1 MKLYLKLALD
11 GVRKNL
17 RLYFPYIL
25 IGSVMVMMHYI
36 LAALSSTPMLRQF
49 KGGGFLRTML
59 PLGVWVIAIFAAV
72 FLFYCS
78 SFIIRQRNREL
89 GLFSVLGMSQKNLSL
104 LMLVENLLTAGA
116 SIAIGL
122 LLGIALEKLAE
133 LGMVRLIAEEISY
146 EMRIDGIS
154 VIRTAVLF
162 GGIYLLLTLRAIFR
176 VWRTDPLHLLQS
188 ATVGEKPPKANWFFA
203 LLGTGLL
210 LWAYRMAVSIQQPL
224 EALTTFFVAVVLVII
239 ATYLLFIAGSVTL
252 CRLLQKNKRYY
263 YKPNHFVSVAAMV
276 YRMKRNGAGLAS
288 ICILLTVV
296 LVMLSST
303 LSLCIGAE
311 DAILT
316 TYPHDVLIETH
327 IPSREQMT
335 EENYAARRALLREL
349 APEQVNVQ
357 EYVRG
362 SVSGMFTED
371 GIIIDAGALE
381 DLSMVVME
389 NIGMVYV
396 VSQQDFE
403 QITGHTYTLA
413 EDECLLLTSRMDYTS
428 PTFTLQGGAPL
439 RVQAVMPDA
448 WQLGEDTMNMFPTL
462 TLVTPDFSGV
472 TAHLAIDDN
481 NYASGMEML
490 LAWCYAF
497 DVPGG
502 AESQLALYDPLMNH
516 VRDLSFLRR
525 HGGYSFSLSIREMK
539 RVGFYGMYGGLFF
552 IGIMLS
558 IVFIAAAV
566 LIIYYK
572 QVSEGY
578 EDQKRFAIMQK
589 VGMTKREIRR
599 SINSQVLTVFFAP
612 LLLAGLHLTFA
623 FPLMWK
629 LLMMLNFSNMPLMI
643 VVTACS
649 FVVFGVM
656 YAAVYK
662 MTSNVYYTIV
672 SGKQDNT

>member
-1 MKLYLKLALD
+1 MMLYLKLALD
-11 GVRKNL
+11 GIRKNR
-17 RLYFPYIL
+17 RLYAPYIL

-49 KGGGFLRTML
+49 RGGGFLRTML
-59 PLGVWVIAIFAAV
+59 PLGVWVIAAFAVV

-78 SFIIRQRNREL
+78 NFIIRQRNREL
-89 GLFSVLGMSQKNLSL
+89 GLFSVLGMSRKNLSL
-104 LMLVENLLTAGA
+104 LMLTENLLTAGA

-133 LGMVRLIAEEISY
+133 AGMVRLIAEEVSY
-146 EMRIDGIS
+146 ELRIDGIALLKT
-154 VIRTAVLF
+154 IAIFTA
-162 GGIYLLLTLRAIFR
+162 IYLLIMLWTMVK
-176 VWRTDPLHLLQS
+176 VWHTDPVHLLQS
-188 ATVGEKPPKANWFFA
+188 ASEGEKTPKANWFLGLA
-203 LLGTGLL
+203 GIVLLI
-210 LWAYRMAVSIQQPL
+210 WAYYMAATIQQPM
-224 EALTTFFVAVVLVII
+224 EAILTFFRAVLMVII
-239 ATYLLFIAGSVTL
+239 ATYLLFIAGSVLL
-252 CRLLQKNKRYY
+252 CRLLQRNKRYY
-263 YKPNHFVSVAAMV
+263 YKPNHFISVATMV

-389 NIGMVYV
+389 NIGMVYI

-403 QITGHTYTLA
+403 QLTGRTYTLA
-413 EDECLLLTSRMDYTS
+413 ADECLLLTSRMDYAA

-439 RVQAVMPDA
+439 RVQAVMPDE
-448 WQLGEDTMNMFPTL
+448 WQLGADALNMFPAL
-462 TLVTPDFSGV
+462 TLVTPDFAGV

-649 FVVFGVM
+649 FAVFGVM
-656 YAAVYK
+656 YAVVYK
-662 MTSNVYYTIV
+662 VTSNAYFAIV
-672 SGKQDNT
+672 SGTQKHT

>member
-1 MKLYLKLALD
+1 MMLYLKLALD
-11 GVRKNL
+11 GIRKNR
-17 RLYFPYIL
+17 RLYTPYIF

-188 ATVGEKPPKANWFFA
+188 TAMGEKPPKANWLFA
-203 LLGTGLL
+203 GLGAGLL
-210 LWAYRMAVSIQQPL
+210 IWAYHLAISIQQPL

-239 ATYLLFIAGSVTL
+239 ATYLLFIAGSVAL

-263 YKPNHFVSVAAMV
+263 YKPNHFVSVATMV

-311 DAILT
+311 DALLGR
-316 TYPHDVLIETH
+316 YPYDVVIETS
-327 IPSREQMT
+327 ISTPDQMT
-335 EENYAARRALLREL
+335 EENYAARRALLMEL
-349 APEQVNVQ
+349 VPEHQNTN
-357 EYVRG
+357 EHAAHK
-362 SVSGMFTED
+362 TPC
-371 GIIIDAGALE
+371 I
-381 DLSMVVME
+381 
-389 NIGMVYV
+389 
-396 VSQQDFE
+396 QDRC
-403 QITGHTYTLA
+403 HN
-413 EDECLLLTSRMDYTS
+413 R
-428 PTFTLQGGAPL
+428 
-439 RVQAVMPDA
+439 R
-448 WQLGEDTMNMFPTL
+448 N
-462 TLVTPDFSGV
+462 
-472 TAHLAIDDN
+472 
-481 NYASGMEML
+481 
-490 LAWCYAF
+490 
-497 DVPGG
+497 
-502 AESQLALYDPLMNH
+502 
-516 VRDLSFLRR
+516 LRR
-525 HGGYSFSLSIREMK
+525 VR
-539 RVGFYGMYGGLFF
+539 
-552 IGIMLS
+552 
-558 IVFIAAAV
+558 
-566 LIIYYK
+566 
-572 QVSEGY
+572 
-578 EDQKRFAIMQK
+578 
-589 VGMTKREIRR
+589 
-599 SINSQVLTVFFAP
+599 
-612 LLLAGLHLTFA
+612 
-623 FPLMWK
+623 W
-629 LLMMLNFSNMPLMI
+629 
-643 VVTACS
+643 
-649 FVVFGVM
+649 
-656 YAAVYK
+656 
-662 MTSNVYYTIV
+662 
-672 SGKQDNT
+672 SGHASAS

>member
-11 GVRKNL
+11 GIRKNR
-17 RLYFPYIL
+17 RLYAPYIL

-49 KGGGFLRTML
+49 EGGGFLRAML
-59 PLGVWVIAIFAAV
+59 PMGMWVVVIFAAF
-72 FLFYCS
+72 FLFYCN

-89 GLFSVLGMSQKNLSL
+89 GLFSVLGMSRKNLSL
-104 LMLVENLLTAGA
+104 LMLTENMLTAGA
-116 SIAIGL
+116 SITLGM

-188 ATVGEKPPKANWFFA
+188 TAMGEKPPKANWLIA
-203 LLGTGLL
+203 GLGAGLL
-210 LWAYRMAVSIQQPL
+210 IWAYHLAVSIQQPL
-224 EALTTFFVAVVLVII
+224 EALTTFFIAVILVII

-311 DAILT
+311 DALLGR
-316 TYPHDVLIETH
+316 YPYDVVIETS
-327 IPSREQMT
+327 ISTPDQMT
-335 EENYAARRALLREL
+335 EENYAARRALLMEL
-349 APEQVNVQ
+349 VPEQQNTN
-357 EYVRG
+357 EHVRCE
-362 SVSGMFTED
+362 VSGKFTSN
-371 GIIIDAGALE
+371 GIILDPDGLE
-381 DLSMVVME
+381 DMSQLSKGNYGNLHIISLADYNRMT
-389 NIGMVYV
+389 G
-396 VSQQDFE
+396 QD
-403 QITGHTYTLA
+403 IVLDN
-413 EDECLLLTSRMDYTS
+413 DECLLLCWNTDYSNT
-428 PTFTLQGGAPL
+428 TFTIQGLQPMRIYSISTDSPLIGDAATISYPTITLITPAFESLIAQLMNNTSVNILGGMY
-439 RVQAVMPDA
+439 VS
-448 WQLGEDTMNMFPTL
+448 W
-462 TLVTPDFSGV
+462 S
-472 TAHLAIDDN
+472 
-481 NYASGMEML
+481 
-490 LAWCYAF
+490 YAF
-497 DVPGG
+497 NVPGN
-502 AESQLALYDPLMNH
+502 ADAKLALYDPLMNH
-516 VRDLSFLRR
+516 MHDLAFPRE
-525 HGGYSFSLSIREMK
+525 HGGYSYGLSIREME
-539 RVGFYGMYGGLFF
+539 RVQFYGMYGGLFF
-552 IGIMLS
+552 VGIMLS

-656 YAAVYK
+656 YAVVYK

>member
-11 GVRKNL
+11 GVRKNH

-49 KGGGFLRTML
+49 RGGGFLRTML
-59 PLGVWVIAIFAAV
+59 PLGVWVIAAFAVV

-78 SFIIRQRNREL
+78 NFIIRQRNREL
-89 GLFSVLGMSQKNLSL
+89 GLFSVLGMSRKNLSL
-104 LMLVENLLTAGA
+104 LMLTENLLTAGA

-133 LGMVRLIAEEISY
+133 AGMVRLIAEDVSY
-146 EMRIDGIS
+146 ELRIDGIALL
-154 VIRTAVLF
+154 RTIAIF
-162 GGIYLLLTLRAIFR
+162 TAIYLLIMLWTMVK
-176 VWRTDPLHLLQS
+176 VWHTDPVHLLQS
-188 ATVGEKPPKANWFFA
+188 ASEGEKTPKANWFLGLA
-203 LLGTGLL
+203 GIVLLI
-210 LWAYRMAVSIQQPL
+210 WAYYMAATIQQPM
-224 EALTTFFVAVVLVII
+224 EAILTFFRAVVMVII
-239 ATYLLFIAGSVTL
+239 ATYLLFIAGSVLL
-252 CRLLQKNKRYY
+252 CRLLQRNKRYY
-263 YKPNHFVSVAAMV
+263 YKPNHFVSVATMV

-311 DAILT
+311 DALLGR
-316 TYPHDVLIETH
+316 YPYDVVIETS
-327 IPSREQMT
+327 ISTPDQMT
-335 EENYAARRALLREL
+335 EENYAARRALLMEL
-349 APEQVNVQ
+349 VPEQQNTN
-357 EYVRG
+357 EHVRCE
-362 SVSGMFTED
+362 VSGKFTSD
-371 GIIIDAGALE
+371 GIILDPHGLE
-381 DLSMVVME
+381 DMSQLSRGNYGNLHIISLADYNRMT
-389 NIGMVYV
+389 G
-396 VSQQDFE
+396 QD
-403 QITGHTYTLA
+403 IVLDK
-413 EDECLLLTSRMDYTS
+413 DECLLLCWNTDYSNT
-428 PTFTLQGGAPL
+428 TFTIQGLQPMRIYSISTDSPLIGDAATISYPPITLITPAFESLIAQLMNNTSVNVLGGMY
-439 RVQAVMPDA
+439 VS
-448 WQLGEDTMNMFPTL
+448 W
-462 TLVTPDFSGV
+462 S
-472 TAHLAIDDN
+472 
-481 NYASGMEML
+481 
-490 LAWCYAF
+490 YAF
-497 DVPGG
+497 NVPGN
-502 AESQLALYDPLMNH
+502 ADAKLALYDPLMNH
-516 VRDLSFLRR
+516 MHDLAFPRE
-525 HGGYSFSLSIREMK
+525 HGGYSYGLSIREME
-539 RVGFYGMYGGLFF
+539 RVQFYGMYGGLFF

-558 IVFIAAAV
+558 IVSIAAAV

-589 VGMTKREIRR
+589 VGMTKREIRQ

-662 MTSNVYYTIV
+662 MTSNAYFAIV
-672 SGKQDNT
+672 SNQQNNP

>member
-11 GVRKNL
+11 GVRKNH

-49 KGGGFLRTML
+49 EGGGFLRSML
-59 PLGVWVIAIFAAV
+59 PMGMWVVVIFAAF
-72 FLFYCS
+72 FLFYCN

-89 GLFSVLGMSQKNLSL
+89 GLFSVLGMSRKNLSL
-104 LMLVENLLTAGA
+104 LMLTENLLTAGA
-116 SIAIGL
+116 SITLGM

-133 LGMVRLIAEEISY
+133 LGMVRLIAEEISC

-188 ATVGEKPPKANWFFA
+188 TAVGEKPPKANWFFA

-239 ATYLLFIAGSVTL
+239 ATYLLFIAGSVAL

-263 YKPNHFVSVAAMV
+263 YKPNHFISVATMV

-389 NIGMVYV
+389 NIGMVYI

-403 QITGHTYTLA
+403 QLTGRTYTLA
-413 EDECLLLTSRMDYTS
+413 ADECLLLTSRMDYAAH
-428 PTFTLQGGAPL
+428 TFTLQGGAPL
-439 RVQAVMPDA
+439 RVQAVMPDE
-448 WQLGEDTMNMFPTL
+448 WQLGADAMNMFPAL
-462 TLVTPDFSGV
+462 TLVTPDFAGV

-612 LLLAGLHLTFA
+612 LLLAGLHLIFA

-649 FVVFGVM
+649 FVVLGVM
-656 YAAVYK
+656 YAVVYK

>member
-11 GVRKNL
+11 GIRKNR
-17 RLYFPYIL
+17 RLYAPYIL

-49 KGGGFLRTML
+49 EGGGFLRAML
-59 PLGVWVIAIFAAV
+59 PMGMWVVVIFAAF
-72 FLFYCS
+72 FLFYCN

-89 GLFSVLGMSQKNLSL
+89 GLFSVLGMSRKNLSL
-104 LMLVENLLTAGA
+104 LMLTENMLTAGA
-116 SIAIGL
+116 SITLGM

-188 ATVGEKPPKANWFFA
+188 TAVGEKPPKANWFFA

-224 EALTTFFVAVVLVII
+224 EALTTFFIAVILVII

-311 DAILT
+311 DALLGR
-316 TYPHDVLIETH
+316 YPYDVVIETS
-327 IPSREQMT
+327 ISTPDQMT
-335 EENYAARRALLREL
+335 EENYAARRALLMEL
-349 APEQVNVQ
+349 VPEQQNTN
-357 EYVRG
+357 EHVRCE
-362 SVSGMFTED
+362 VSGKFTSN
-371 GIIIDAGALE
+371 GIILDPDGLE
-381 DLSMVVME
+381 DMSQLSKGNYGNLHIISLADYNRMT
-389 NIGMVYV
+389 G
-396 VSQQDFE
+396 QD
-403 QITGHTYTLA
+403 IVLDN
-413 EDECLLLTSRMDYTS
+413 DECLLLCWNTDYSNT
-428 PTFTLQGGAPL
+428 TFTIQGLQPMRIYSISTDSPLIGDAATISYPTITLITPAFESLIAQLMNNTSVNILGGMY
-439 RVQAVMPDA
+439 VS
-448 WQLGEDTMNMFPTL
+448 W
-462 TLVTPDFSGV
+462 S
-472 TAHLAIDDN
+472 
-481 NYASGMEML
+481 
-490 LAWCYAF
+490 YAF
-497 DVPGG
+497 NVPGN
-502 AESQLALYDPLMNH
+502 ADAKLALYDPLMNH
-516 VRDLSFLRR
+516 MHDLAFPRE
-525 HGGYSFSLSIREMK
+525 HGGYSYGLSIREME
-539 RVGFYGMYGGLFF
+539 RVQFYGMYGGLFF
-552 IGIMLS
+552 VGIMLS

-656 YAAVYK
+656 YAVVYK

>member
-49 KGGGFLRTML
+49 EGGGFLRAML
-59 PLGVWVIAIFAAV
+59 PMGMWVVVIFAAF
-72 FLFYCS
+72 FLFYCN

-89 GLFSVLGMSQKNLSL
+89 GLFSVLGMSRKNLSL
-104 LMLVENLLTAGA
+104 LMLTENLLTAGA
-116 SIAIGL
+116 SITLGM

-176 VWRTDPLHLLQS
+176 VWHTDPLHLLQS
-188 ATVGEKPPKANWFFA
+188 TAVGEKPPKANWLFA
-203 LLGTGLL
+203 GLGAGLL
-210 LWAYRMAVSIQQPL
+210 IWAYHLAISIQQPL

-239 ATYLLFIAGSVTL
+239 ATYLLFIAGSVAL
-252 CRLLQKNKRYY
+252 CRLLQRNRRYY
-263 YKPNHFVSVAAMV
+263 YKPNHFISVATMV

-381 DLSMVVME
+381 DLYMVVME
-389 NIGMVYV
+389 NIGMVYI
-396 VSQQDFE
+396 VSQQGFE
-403 QITGHTYTLA
+403 QLTGRTYTLA
-413 EDECLLLTSRMDYTS
+413 ADECLLLTSRMDYAA

-439 RVQAVMPDA
+439 RVQAVMPDE
-448 WQLGEDTMNMFPTL
+448 WQLGADAMNMFPAL
-462 TLVTPDFSGV
+462 TLVTPDFAGV

-525 HGGYSFSLSIREMK
+525 HGGYSFNLSIREMK

-656 YAAVYK
+656 YAVVYK

>member
-11 GVRKNL
+11 GIRKNR
-17 RLYFPYIL
+17 RLYAPYIL

-59 PLGVWVIAIFAAV
+59 PLGVWVIVIFAAF
-72 FLFYCS
+72 FLFYCN

-89 GLFSVLGMSQKNLSL
+89 GLFSVLGMSRKNLSL
-104 LMLVENLLTAGA
+104 LMLTENLLTAGA
-116 SIAIGL
+116 SITLGM

-188 ATVGEKPPKANWFFA
+188 TAMGEKPPKANWFFA

-224 EALTTFFVAVVLVII
+224 EALTTFFIAVILVII

-311 DAILT
+311 DTILT

-381 DLSMVVME
+381 DLSMVVIE
-389 NIGMVYV
+389 NIGMVYI

-448 WQLGEDTMNMFPTL
+448 WQLGADSMNMFPAL
-462 TLVTPDFSGV
+462 TLVTPDFAGV

-502 AESQLALYDPLMNH
+502 AESQLAIYDPLMNH

-552 IGIMLS
+552 VGIMLS

-623 FPLMWK
+623 LPLMWK

-656 YAAVYK
+656 YAVVYK

>member
-11 GVRKNL
+11 GVRKNH

-36 LAALSSTPMLRQF
+36 LAALSSTPMLQQF
-49 KGGGFLRTML
+49 EGGGFLRTML
-59 PLGVWVIAIFAAV
+59 PLGVWIIAAFAVV

-78 SFIIRQRNREL
+78 NFIIRQRNREL
-89 GLFSVLGMSQKNLSL
+89 GLFSVLGMSRKNLSL
-104 LMLVENLLTAGA
+104 LMLTENLLTAGA

-133 LGMVRLIAEEISY
+133 AGMVRLIAEEVSY
-146 EMRIDGIS
+146 ELRIDGIALLKT
-154 VIRTAVLF
+154 IAIFTA
-162 GGIYLLLTLRAIFR
+162 IYLLIMLWTMVK
-176 VWRTDPLHLLQS
+176 VWHTDPVHLLQS
-188 ATVGEKPPKANWFFA
+188 ASEGEKTPKANWFLGLA
-203 LLGTGLL
+203 GIVLLI
-210 LWAYRMAVSIQQPL
+210 WAYYMAATIQQPM
-224 EALTTFFVAVVLVII
+224 EAILTFFRAVVMVII
-239 ATYLLFIAGSVTL
+239 ATYLLFIAGSVLL
-252 CRLLQKNKRYY
+252 CRLLQRNKRYY
-263 YKPNHFVSVAAMV
+263 YKPNHFVSVATMV

-389 NIGMVYV
+389 NIGMVYI

-403 QITGHTYTLA
+403 QLTGRTYTLA
-413 EDECLLLTSRMDYTS
+413 ADECLLLTSRMDYTA

-448 WQLGEDTMNMFPTL
+448 WQLGADAMNMFPAL
-462 TLVTPDFSGV
+462 TLP
-472 TAHLAIDDN
+472 AEHL
-481 NYASGMEML
+481 
-490 LAWCYAF
+490 
-497 DVPGG
+497 
-502 AESQLALYDPLMNH
+502 
-516 VRDLSFLRR
+516 
-525 HGGYSFSLSIREMK
+525 IR
-539 RVGFYGMYGGLFF
+539 LP
-552 IGIMLS
+552 
-558 IVFIAAAV
+558 
-566 LIIYYK
+566 
-572 QVSEGY
+572 
-578 EDQKRFAIMQK
+578 
-589 VGMTKREIRR
+589 EI
-599 SINSQVLTVFFAP
+599 L
-612 LLLAGLHLTFA
+612 
-623 FPLMWK
+623 
-629 LLMMLNFSNMPLMI
+629 
-643 VVTACS
+643 
-649 FVVFGVM
+649 
-656 YAAVYK
+656 
-662 MTSNVYYTIV
+662 
-672 SGKQDNT
+672 

>member
-1 MKLYLKLALD
+1 MMLYLKLALD
-11 GVRKNL
+11 GIRKNR
-17 RLYFPYIL
+17 RLYTPYIF

-49 KGGGFLRTML
+49 EGGGFLRAML
-59 PLGVWVIAIFAAV
+59 PMGMWVVVIFAAF
-72 FLFYCS
+72 FLFYCN

-89 GLFSVLGMSQKNLSL
+89 GLFSVLGMSRKNLSL
-104 LMLVENLLTAGA
+104 LMLTENMLTAGA
-116 SIAIGL
+116 SITLGM

-154 VIRTAVLF
+154 AIRTAVLF

-188 ATVGEKPPKANWFFA
+188 TAVGEKPPKANWFFA

-224 EALTTFFVAVVLVII
+224 EALTTFFIAVILVII

-311 DAILT
+311 DALLGR
-316 TYPHDVLIETH
+316 YPYDVVIETS
-327 IPSREQMT
+327 ISTPDQMT
-335 EENYAARRALLREL
+335 EENYAARRALLMEL
-349 APEQVNVQ
+349 VPEQQNTN
-357 EYVRG
+357 EHVRCE
-362 SVSGMFTED
+362 VSGKFTSN
-371 GIIIDAGALE
+371 GIILDPDGLE
-381 DLSMVVME
+381 DMSQLSKGNYGNLHIISLADYNRMT
-389 NIGMVYV
+389 G
-396 VSQQDFE
+396 QD
-403 QITGHTYTLA
+403 IVLDN
-413 EDECLLLTSRMDYTS
+413 DECLLLCWNTDYSNT
-428 PTFTLQGGAPL
+428 TFTIQGLQPMRIYSISTDSPLIGDAATISYPTITLITPAFESLIAQLMNNTSVNILGGMY
-439 RVQAVMPDA
+439 VS
-448 WQLGEDTMNMFPTL
+448 W
-462 TLVTPDFSGV
+462 S
-472 TAHLAIDDN
+472 
-481 NYASGMEML
+481 
-490 LAWCYAF
+490 YAF
-497 DVPGG
+497 NVPGN
-502 AESQLALYDPLMNH
+502 ADAKLALYDPLMNH
-516 VRDLSFLRR
+516 MHDLAFPRE
-525 HGGYSFSLSIREMK
+525 HGGYSYGLSIREME
-539 RVGFYGMYGGLFF
+539 RVQFYGMYGGLFF
-552 IGIMLS
+552 VGIMLS

-623 FPLMWK
+623 LPLMWK
-629 LLMMLNFSNMPLMI
+629 LLMMLNFSKMPLMLA
-643 VVTACS
+643 VTACC
-649 FVVFGVM
+649 FAVFGLL
-656 YAAVYK
+656 YAVVYK
-662 MTSNVYYTIV
+662 LTSNAYYTIV